1 MLALILGVLVILGV
15 IVAVSVSIGNTP
27 RNLRGFYGGMFWT
40 IAIVA
45 ILGVSLVAVVGL
57 LA

>member
-15 IVAVSVSIGNTP
+15 IVAVSVSKDKTP
-27 RNLRGFYGGMFWT
+27 RNLRGYYGDMFWT